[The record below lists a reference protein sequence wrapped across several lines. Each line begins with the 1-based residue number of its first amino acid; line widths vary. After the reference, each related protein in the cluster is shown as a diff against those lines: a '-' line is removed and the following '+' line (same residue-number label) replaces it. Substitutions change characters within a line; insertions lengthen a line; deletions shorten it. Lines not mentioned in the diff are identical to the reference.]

1 VASAAR
7 FEGYRCSAC
16 GAEYGPQGQR
26 YLCPRDGGCLEVVL
40 DLRRARGELEAAG
53 VAVRPGDAPARPP
66 AGVQAACWGGEPSHW
81 RYLPLLPVGD
91 PGGRG
96 TPFRAVGATPLYS
109 VPALRA
115 RLGMSRLWVKDEGR
129 NPTASLK
136 DRASSLVLA
145 RASETGASVVVTS
158 STGNAGAALAGM
170 AACLGMPAVILA
182 PRTAPP
188 AKIAQMLIYGARV
201 VLVDGSYDQATEL
214 ARQTSE
220 ELGWFCRNTG
230 YNPFSAE
237 GKKTAAFEIWEA
249 WLRGELG
256 EAGRG
261 ARAVDAPAGGTAR
274 VPAADTPANMLRL
287 SIFVPVG
294 DGNIIAGLHKGFRD
308 LVQAGLLERGPRLF
322 GVQAAGSAAIAS
334 AFASG
339 TESIRAVRART
350 LADSI
355 SVDLPADG
363 LRALRAATRTGG
375 AYLTV
380 TDQAILQAIAELGG
394 AGVFAEPAAAAAWAG
409 LRRALAEGLV
419 GAGDPV
425 LVLLTGSGL
434 KDVGAAQRATAPA
447 PVIEPSLAALRGC
460 LGETGQR

>member
-1 VASAAR
+1 VTRAAR

-16 GAEYGPQGQR
+16 GAEYGPQAPR

-40 DLRRARGELEAAG
+40 DLKRARGELAAAG
-53 VAVRPGDAPARPP
+53 VAPGAPA
-66 AGVQAACWGGEPSHW
+66 GEPSHW

-91 PGGRG
+91 PGGQG
-96 TPFRAVGATPLYS
+96 TPFRAVGATPLYCL
-109 VPALRA
+109 PDLRV
-115 RLGMSRLWVKDEGR
+115 RLGLPRLWLKDEGR
-129 NPTASLK
+129 NPTGSLK

-145 RASETGASVVVTS
+145 RARELGAGVVVTS

-170 AACLGMPAVILA
+170 AACLGVPAVILA
-182 PRTAPP
+182 PRSAPP
-188 AKIAQMLIYGARV
+188 AKIAQMLVYGARV
-201 VLVDGSYDQATEL
+201 LLVDGSYDQATEL
-214 ARQTSE
+214 ARLASE

-249 WLRGELG
+249 WQRGELG
-256 EAGRG
+256 EAGGG
-261 ARAVDAPAGGTAR
+261 AAGAGR
-274 VPAADTPANMLRL
+274 MNL

-294 DGNIIAGLHKGFRD
+294 DGNIIAGLDKGFRD

-322 GVQAAGSAAIAS
+322 GVQAEGSAAIAS
-334 AFASG
+334 AFAEG
-339 TESIRAVRART
+339 TETIRAVRART

-380 TDQAILQAIAELGG
+380 SDASILEAIAELGRSG
-394 AGVFAEPAAAAAWAG
+394 LFAEPAAAAAWAG
-409 LRRALAEGLV
+409 LRRALAEELV
-419 GAGDPV
+419 NAGEPV

-434 KDVGAAQRATAPA
+434 KDVGAAQRATPEA
-447 PVIEPSLAALRGC
+447 PVIEPSLQALKT
-460 LGETGQR
+460 LLTP

>member
-1 VASAAR
+1 MARAAR

-16 GAEYGPQGQR
+16 GAEYGPREPR

-40 DLRRARGELEAAG
+40 DLRRARGELAAAG
-53 VAVRPGDAPARPP
+53 VAPGAPA
-66 AGVQAACWGGEPSHW
+66 GEPSHW

-91 PGGRG
+91 PGGQG

-109 VPALRA
+109 VPDLRA
-115 RLGMSRLWVKDEGR
+115 RLGLPRLWLKDEGR

-145 RASETGASVVVTS
+145 RAREVGAEVVVTS

-170 AACLGMPAVILA
+170 AACLGVPAVILA
-182 PRTAPP
+182 PRSAPP
-188 AKIAQMLIYGARV
+188 AKIAQMLVYGARV
-201 VLVDGSYDQATEL
+201 LLVDGSYDQATEL
-214 ARQTSE
+214 ARRASE

-249 WLRGELG
+249 WQRGELG
-256 EAGRG
+256 EAG
-261 ARAVDAPAGGTAR
+261 GGE
-274 VPAADTPANMLRL
+274 MRL
-287 SIFVPVG
+287 SVFVPVG
-294 DGNIIAGLHKGFRD
+294 DGNIIAGLDKGFRD

-322 GVQAAGSAAIAS
+322 GVQAEGSAAIAS
-334 AFASG
+334 AFAAG
-339 TESIRAVRART
+339 TETIRAVRANT

-355 SVDLPADG
+355 AVDLPADG
-363 LRALRAATRTGG
+363 LRALRAAARTGG

-380 TDQAILQAIAELGG
+380 SDEAILQGIAELGRSG
-394 AGVFAEPAAAAAWAG
+394 LFAEPAAAAAWAG
-409 LRRALAEGLV
+409 LRRALAQGLV
-419 GAGDPV
+419 SAGEPV

-434 KDVGAAQRATAPA
+434 KDVGAAQRATAAA
-447 PVIEPSLAALRGC
+447 PVIEPSLEALKA
-460 LGETGQR
+460 LLTP

>member
-1 VASAAR
+1 MR

-16 GAEYGPQGQR
+16 GAEYGPEGQR

-40 DLRRARGELEAAG
+40 DLRRARAELGDCG
-53 VAVRPGDAPARPP
+53 VAVKPG
-66 AGVQAACWGGEPSHW
+66 AGGSPWSGEPSHW

-96 TPFRAVGATPLYS
+96 TPFRAVGATPLYA

-115 RLGMSRLWVKDEGR
+115 RLGMQRLWLKDEGR

-145 RASETGASVVVTS
+145 RAREVGAAVVVTS

-170 AACLGMPAVILA
+170 AACLEVPAVILA
-182 PRTAPP
+182 PRGAPP
-188 AKIAQMLIYGARV
+188 AKIAQMLVYGARV
-201 VLVDGSYDQATEL
+201 VLVDGSYDQATAL
-214 ARQTSE
+214 ARRASE

-237 GKKTAAFEIWEA
+237 GKKSAAFEIWEA

-256 EAGRG
+256 EGM
-261 ARAVDAPAGGTAR
+261 GGGE
-274 VPAADTPANMLRL
+274 MRL

-294 DGNIIAGLHKGFRD
+294 DGNIMAGLDKGFRD
-308 LVQAGLLERGPRLF
+308 LSQAGLLERGPRLF
-322 GVQAAGSAAIAS
+322 GVQAEGSAAIAS
-334 AFASG
+334 AFAAG
-339 TESIRAVRART
+339 TESIRAVQSRT

-363 LRALRAATRTGG
+363 LRALRAVKRTGG
-375 AYLTV
+375 AFLTV
-380 TDQAILQAIAELGG
+380 SDREILESIAELGP
-394 AGVFAEPAAAAAWAG
+394 AGLFAEPAAAAAWAG

-419 GAGDPV
+419 RAEDPV

-434 KDVGAAQRATAPA
+434 KDVGAAQRATPPA
-447 PVIEPSLAALRGC
+447 PVIEPTLEALRK
-460 LGETGQR
+460 LLNS

>member
-1 VASAAR
+1 MAEAVARAAR

-16 GAEYGPQGQR
+16 GAEYGPQEPH

-40 DLRRARGELEAAG
+40 DLKRARGEL
-53 VAVRPGDAPARPP
+53 APT
-66 AGVQAACWGGEPSHW
+66 GEPSHW

-91 PGGRG
+91 PGGQG
-96 TPFRAVGATPLYS
+96 TPFRAVGATPLYT
-109 VPALRA
+109 VPGLRA
-115 RLGMSRLWVKDEGR
+115 RLGLPRLWLKDEGR

-145 RASETGASVVVTS
+145 RAREVGAEVVVTS

-170 AACLGMPAVILA
+170 AACLGVPAVILA
-182 PRTAPP
+182 PRSAPP
-188 AKIAQMLIYGARV
+188 AKIAQMLVYGARV
-201 VLVDGSYDQATEL
+201 LLVDGSYDQATEL
-214 ARQTSE
+214 ARRASE

-249 WLRGELG
+249 WQRGELE
-256 EAGRG
+256 EAGGGRAAPTAGAKARG
-261 ARAVDAPAGGTAR
+261 GE
-274 VPAADTPANMLRL
+274 MRL

-294 DGNIIAGLHKGFRD
+294 DGNIIAGLDKGFRD

-322 GVQAAGSAAIAS
+322 GVQAEGSAAIAS
-334 AFASG
+334 AFAAR
-339 TESIRAVRART
+339 TESIRAVRAHT

-355 SVDLPADG
+355 AVDLPADG

-380 TDQAILQAIAELGG
+380 SDAAILEAIAELGG

-409 LRRALAEGLV
+409 LRRALAQGLV
-419 GAGDPV
+419 NAADAV

-434 KDVGAAQRATAPA
+434 KDVSAAQQATPAA
-447 PVIEPSLAALRGC
+447 PVIEPSLEALRAC
-460 LGETGQR
+460 LAKRSPQ